1 MSMSKLRPQDRQ
13 CLWEFLIPLYRKSRD
28 ENDIQLA
35 LLGSREQCV
44 ALRTA
49 VFGARSNF
57 LYGGGD
63 GPATSGG
70 ELVQRVSL
78 HGQGLLVVGRDA
90 RIERRTLE

>member
-49 VFGARSNF
+49 VFGARRD
-57 LYGGGD
+57 LLHGGDD
-63 GPATSGG
+63 GPAAAGR
-70 ELVQRVSL
+70 ELVQGVLL
-78 HGQGLLVVGRDA
+78 HGQSLLVVGRDA
-90 RIERRTLE
+90 RLERRMHG